1 MTSVETRQAVHPDHA
16 RGMDTETLR
25 RHFLAGGMF
34 AAGEIRLV
42 YTHYDR
48 FVVGAA
54 VPDGAPLV
62 LDQIAE
68 TRTATFLERRE
79 LGIVNIGGPGRV
91 EAAGQS
97 WDMENGDVL
106 YLGMGSGAVTFSG
119 EGRFYLASAPA
130 PAHRALPCRLVTVG
144 EAKEMK
150 TGAVETS
157 NKRTIRQFIHPLVME
172 SCQLVLGYTTLED
185 GSVWN
190 TIPSHVHDR
199 RMEAYLYHGMAPEAR
214 VLHLMGEPT
223 ETRHL
228 FVSNEEAVLSP
239 PWSIHSGAGIGGY
252 TFIWAM
258 AGDNVDYTDM
268 DFIQPSDLR

>member
-1 MTSVETRQAVHPDHA
+1 MTTHVETRHAIHPDHA
-16 RGMDTETLR
+16 KRMDTAELR
-25 RHFLAGGMF
+25 RHFLTEGLF
-34 AAGEIRLV
+34 ADGQIRLV

-48 FVVGAA
+48 FVLGGA
-54 VPDGAPLV
+54 VPSGADLT
-62 LDQIAE
+62 LDRIAE
-68 TRTATFLERRE
+68 TRTASFLERRE
-79 LGIVNIGGPGRV
+79 MGIVNIGEAGSV
-91 EAAGQS
+91 TAAGQT
-97 WDMENGDVL
+97 WEMKKGDVL
-106 YLGMGSGAVTFSG
+106 YLGMGSGEVTFSG
-119 EGRFYLASAPA
+119 MGRFYITSC
-130 PAHRALPCRLVTVG
+130 PAHRELPCRLITV
-144 EAKEMK
+144 EDAKEMK

-214 VLHLMGEPT
+214 VLHLMGEPQ

-228 FVSNEEAVLSP
+228 FVANEQAVISP
-239 PWSIHSGAGIGGY
+239 SWSIHSGAGIGGY

-268 DFIQPSDLR
+268 DFVQPEDLR

>member
-1 MTSVETRQAVHPDHA
+1 MTTHVETRHAIHPDHA
-16 RGMDTETLR
+16 KRMDTAELR
-25 RHFLAGGMF
+25 RHFLTEGLF
-34 AAGEIRLV
+34 ADGQIRLV

-48 FVVGAA
+48 FVLGGA
-54 VPDGAPLV
+54 VPSGADLT
-62 LDQIAE
+62 LDKIAE
-68 TRTATFLERRE
+68 TRTASFLERRE
-79 LGIVNIGGPGRV
+79 MGIVNIGEAGSV
-91 EAAGQS
+91 TAAGQT
-97 WDMENGDVL
+97 WEMKKGDVL
-106 YLGMGSGAVTFSG
+106 YLGMGSGEVTFG
-119 EGRFYLASAPA
+119 GMGRFYITSC
-130 PAHRALPCRLVTVG
+130 PAHRELPCRLITV
-144 EAKEMK
+144 EDAKEMK

-214 VLHLMGEPT
+214 VLHLMGEPQ

-228 FVSNEEAVLSP
+228 FVANEQAVISP
-239 PWSIHSGAGIGGY
+239 SWSIHSGAGIGGY

-268 DFIQPSDLR
+268 DFIQPEDLR